1 MTHTPLRI
9 LILGGTGE
17 AMQLARS
24 LEGDPRFAPT
34 YSVAGRT
41 QHPRLPNLPCRSGGF
56 GGPDGL
62 ADYLGKEAVEVLVDA
77 THPFAARMSTHGVMA
92 AKQAGVALLALRRPA
107 WTPGP
112 EDHWHRVPDM
122 AAAVQ
127 ALGTRPQ
134 RVFLTIGQ
142 GELAAF
148 CQAPWHRYI
157 IRSVDLPPVR
167 PPDCLCITERG
178 PFRLEDEQ
186 RLLRQHRIDAL
197 VTKNSGG
204 EATRPKLEAAR
215 ICGTA
220 VIMVDRPWVPP
231 APAEVPD
238 PKAALDWLGAHYADS
253 RPTLRGV

>member
-17 AMQLARS
+17 ALQLARA
-24 LEGDPRFAPT
+24 LEGDARFAPT

-41 QHPRLPNLPCRSGGF
+41 QNPRLPDLPCRGGGF

-62 ADYLGKEAVEVLVDA
+62 AGYLGREAVEVLVDA
-77 THPFAARMSTHGVMA
+77 THPFAARMSTHAVMA
-92 AKQAGVALLALRRPA
+92 AKQTGVALLALRRPA
-107 WTPGP
+107 WIPGP
-112 EDHWHRVPDM
+112 EDHWHGVPDM

-127 ALGTRPQ
+127 ALGTRPR

-142 GELAAF
+142 LELAPF
-148 CQAPWHRYI
+148 CEAPWHRYI
-157 IRSVDLPPVR
+157 IRSVDLPAVR

-186 RLLRQHRIDAL
+186 RLLLQHRIDAL

-204 EATRPKLEAAR
+204 EATRAKLEAAR
-215 ICGTA
+215 MCNVE

-238 PKAALDWLGAHYADS
+238 PKAALDWLGAHYVRS